1 VSDEACTVNG
11 LRQPVPAQWR
21 GSRLLDFLREGL
33 GATGAKEGCS
43 EGECGACT
51 VLIDGEPMCSCLVI
65 TDTVAGRDIVTVEGV
80 DPALLERLDA
90 AVDAHGGVQCGFCTP
105 GFTVMT
111 QWLSAGGAGA
121 QLTAAGVPA
130 ALEGNLCRCT
140 GYLQLHRA
148 IATAAGAAPDGGGH
162 DDDR

>member
-11 LRQPVPAQWR
+11 RRQAVPAQWR
-21 GSRLLDFLREGL
+21 GSRLLDFLRESL

-51 VLIDGEPMCSCLVI
+51 VLIDGEPVCSCLVI

-111 QWLSAGGAGA
+111 QWLASGGAGA
-121 QLTAAGVPA
+121 DVAAAGVPG

-148 IATAAGAAPDGGGH
+148 ITTVAGTAPGAGGH